1 MNGARVEA
9 RRWFQQAQ
17 ADLEVV
23 RTLRAGNHYAA
34 ACFHAQQA
42 AEKALKAVLYSQ
54 GARVVFGHAVGQL
67 VRQCEPL
74 DPAFAPLAAD
84 AGMLDQFYIPT
95 RYPNGLPAPA
105 VPSESYTEAQAETA
119 QQAAE
124 QVITVVEAYLR
135 THTDVLD

>member
-9 RRWFQQAQ
+9 RRWFLQAQ
-17 ADLEVV
+17 ADLDVV

-54 GARVVFGHAVGQL
+54 GARVVFGHAVRRL

-74 DPAFAPLAAD
+74 DPSFAPLAGN
-84 AGMLDQFYIPT
+84 AGMLDQFCPQGT
-95 RYPNGLPAPA
+95 LR
-105 VPSESYTEAQAETA
+105 
-119 QQAAE
+119 
-124 QVITVVEAYLR
+124 AYSNTLSKWLAR
-135 THTDVLD
+135 SSRS